1 MIRAAAR
8 RLLDRRMVR
17 RTVPIDAAALARP
30 AMVLAP
36 HPDDET
42 LGCGGLIAMKR
53 DAGVP
58 VTVVFMT
65 DGSSSH
71 AQLIDRDV
79 LAAQRRV
86 EAAEACRILGVD
98 DDAVVFLPFPDGA
111 LTAAAAAAS
120 DRVAELFASSGATQ
134 LILPHRHEPPADHA
148 VVPAIADAALAA
160 VRRRVQ
166 ALMFPVWMWDQ
177 WPWTNPLS
185 APRGRSSKRHIART
199 LLTGGLGLRVSSQF
213 THRLDIARVLDR
225 KRAALAAHTS
235 QMSRADD
242 RQEWMT
248 LTDVA
253 GGDWVRQLTGPT
265 EFYTAAAIG
274 SGNPGVAS

>member
-8 RLLDRRMVR
+8 RVLERRMVR

-30 AMVLAP
+30 AVVLAP

-71 AQLIDRDV
+71 AHLIDRDV
-79 LAAQRRV
+79 LAARRRG

-98 DDAVVFLPFPDGA
+98 DDAVVFLPFTDGA
-111 LTAAAAAAS
+111 LTAAAVAAA
-120 DRVAELFASSGATQ
+120 DRVAELLTGSAATQ

-148 VVPAIADAALAA
+148 VVPAIADAALAT
-160 VRRRVQ
+160 VGRRVQ
-166 ALMFPVWMWDQ
+166 TLMFPVWMWDQ
-177 WPWTNPLS
+177 WPWTNPLA
-185 APRGRSSKRHIART
+185 APRGRSSKRQIART
-199 LLTGGLGLRVSSQF
+199 LVTGGLGVRVTSRF
-213 THRLDIARVLDR
+213 THRVDVAGVLDR
-225 KRAALAAHTS
+225 KTAALDAHAS
-235 QMSRADD
+235 QMRRADG
-242 RQEWMT
+242 RQDWMT

-265 EFYTAAAIG
+265 EFYTAEVIG
-274 SGNPGVAS
+274 PGSQDVAT

>member
-8 RLLDRRMVR
+8 RVLDRRMMR
-17 RTVPIDAAALARP
+17 RTVPIDAATVARP

-42 LGCGGLIAMKR
+42 LGCGGLIAIKR

-58 VTVVFMT
+58 VTVVFLT

-71 AQLIDRDV
+71 ADLIDRAV
-79 LAAQRRV
+79 LASRRHG

-98 DDAVVFLPFPDGA
+98 DDAVVFLPFTDGA
-111 LTAAAAAAS
+111 LTAATAAAT
-120 DRVAELFASSGATQ
+120 DRVAELFATSGATQ
-134 LILPHRHEPPADHA
+134 LILPHRHEPPADHE
-148 VVPAIADAALAA
+148 VVPTIADAALAA
-160 VRRRVQ
+160 VGRRVQ

-185 APRGRSSKRHIART
+185 APRGRNSKRQIART
-199 LLTGGLGLRVSSQF
+199 LLTGGLGLRASSQF
-213 THRLDIARVLDR
+213 THHVDVARVLDR
-225 KRAALAAHTS
+225 KRAALAAHAS

-265 EFYTAAAIG
+265 EFYTAEPIG
-274 SGNPGVAS
+274 RGHQDVAS